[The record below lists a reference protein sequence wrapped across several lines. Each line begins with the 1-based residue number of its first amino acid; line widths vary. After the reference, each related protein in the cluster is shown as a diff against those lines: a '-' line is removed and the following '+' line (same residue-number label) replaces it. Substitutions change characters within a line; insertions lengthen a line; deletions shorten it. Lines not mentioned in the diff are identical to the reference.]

1 MPLFFLLSFFR
12 GSRYQFYVQKIM
24 RTILKIL
31 LLNIIIAAPS
41 CIYAQSISGV
51 VKVKRSS
58 GDSEP
63 LPYATVYWPKAKIS
77 VETDEKGRFTL
88 NSKRDGEAVLIAT
101 YIGYSKDTVVIEN
114 GKNFAEFVLVED
126 NELNAVKVLGKQQGN
141 YLSKVTPVKT
151 EVISAAGLCK
161 MACCN
166 LAESFENS
174 ASVTVG
180 YSDAITGARQIRLLG
195 LSGIYTQMLDENR
208 PVMRGIASPFGLS
221 YIPGQ
226 WLESIQIAKGPS
238 SVVNGLEAITGQIN
252 LEHRK
257 PTAEQP
263 FFLNLFLGSSLRSEA
278 NVASSLQLNKKW
290 STVILGHFSTDP
302 KGHDGNHDGFRD
314 EPISR
319 QFNIANRWLYQS
331 DGGVQVRFGFKA
343 LYDDRLAGEN
353 GFSKDTP
360 RSLDIWGS
368 NIKNKGLN
376 GYLKVGIPLDKGN
389 SQNIAVVADFSH
401 HSLDSYFGMKDYN
414 ASQNS
419 AFMNL
424 MYQNTKNENHKFTLG
439 ISGQY
444 DNIDETLSDF
454 FFVGPD
460 QMRNMLYPGRVESS
474 VGVYGEYTYHYGEKL
489 SVVTGLRLDNNS
501 EHGVL
506 FTPRFNLKYS
516 FVPDLV
522 FRANVGRGFRSANIV
537 ADNLGMLS
545 TGRAIV
551 IDDKLDMEDAWTYGA
566 NITGYFPL
574 GEGEKASLSFDYFRT
589 DFNKQVIVDQ
599 ERDYSK
605 VWAYNLDGPS
615 YTNTYQVDFNMEP
628 LERFTTLATFRYTDS
643 KVSLHGKG
651 LTERALTSRYKGVL
665 NLQYATR
672 MNKWTFDFTAQL
684 NGPSRIPDFAGGGES
699 PVYGM
704 LFAQVT
710 KKLKNL
716 EIYVGGENLTNYR
729 QKHPIIS
736 ADHPYS
742 PDFNSTVIWGPLMG
756 IKVYAGIRLTIWK

>member
-1 MPLFFLLSFFR
+1 
-12 GSRYQFYVQKIM
+12 M

-41 CIYAQSISGV
+41 YIYAQSISGV

-114 GKNFAEFVLVED
+114 GKNFAEFILMED

-414 ASQNS
+414 ATQNS

>member
-114 GKNFAEFVLVED
+114 GKNFAEFILMED

-376 GYLKVGIPLDKGN
+376 GFFKLGIPLDKDN
-389 SQNIAVVADFSH
+389 VQNIAVVADFSH

-414 ASQNS
+414 ATQNS